1 MATIDV
7 QAQYV
12 TIRMSG
18 WEAMATRR
26 PALTVQRSALFAVT
40 ASDEW
45 VTRGLGLRHGGVVV
59 SGMLK
64 VGIWVGLDGTRRL
77 LAMRRGMPTLRLSCA
92 PGGAEG
98 FSEVLVSAP
107 DAHEVA
113 ALLAVGARA

>member
-1 MATIDV
+1 MAAIDV
-7 QAQYV
+7 QAQHV

-26 PALTVQRSALFAVT
+26 SVLTVQRSALVAVT
-40 ASDEW
+40 ASEEW

-64 VGIWVGLDGTRRL
+64 VGIWVGLDGSRRL
-77 LAMRRGMPTLRLSCA
+77 LAIRRGVPTLRLSCA
-92 PGGAEG
+92 PDGAEG

-107 DAHEVA
+107 NAHEMA
-113 ALLAVGARA
+113 ARLSAGVGA

>member
-7 QAQYV
+7 QAQHV

-77 LAMRRGMPTLRLSCA
+77 LAMRRGMLSCA

>member
-1 MATIDV
+1 MAAIDV
-7 QAQYV
+7 QAQHV
-12 TIRMSG
+12 TVRMSG

-26 PALTVQRSALFAVT
+26 SALTVQRSALIAIT
-40 ASDEW
+40 ASEEW

-77 LAMRRGMPTLRLSCA
+77 LAIRRGVPTLRLSCA

-98 FSEVLVSAP
+98 YSEVLRSEE
-107 DAHEVA
+107 HTSE
-113 ALLAVGARA
+113 LQS

>member
-45 VTRGLGLRHGGVVV
+45 VTRGLGLRHGGMVV
-59 SGMLK
+59 SGVLK
-64 VGIWVGLDGTRRL
+64 VGIWVGLEGTRRL
-77 LAMRRGMPTLRLSCA
+77 LAMRRSTPTLRLSCA
-92 PGGAEG
+92 PDGAEG

-107 DAHEVA
+107 NAHEMA
-113 ALLAVGARA
+113 ARLSAGVGA